1 MAFSTNTYSNQR
13 SKLTSI
19 IGCYLVYLLL
29 LLLIPIY
36 TLAQEYDG
44 SVTKGVIK
52 IQPLKGTIELDGKLI
67 EPIWNQIASFP
78 MTQLAPIYR
87 AEMSE
92 ETSIYM
98 TYDAKY
104 VYLAA
109 KNLTKDASTI
119 ISNTLQRDDYQAND
133 DIIGVVFDSFND
145 NEKVLLFLQ
154 TPKVFVLVTL

>member
-13 SKLTSI
+13 SKLTSV
-19 IGCYLVYLLL
+19 IGCYLVYV
-29 LLLIPIY
+29 ISYCYWHPIY
-36 TLAQEYDG
+36 LLAQEYDG

-92 ETSIYM
+92 ETKSI
-98 TYDAKY
+98 
-104 VYLAA
+104 
-109 KNLTKDASTI
+109 
-119 ISNTLQRDDYQAND
+119 
-133 DIIGVVFDSFND
+133 
-145 NEKVLLFLQ
+145 
-154 TPKVFVLVTL
+154 

>member
-1 MAFSTNTYSNQR
+1 MLLSLFTLTAINTHFY
-13 SKLTSI
+13 TSS
-19 IGCYLVYLLL
+19 
-29 LLLIPIY
+29 
-36 TLAQEYDG
+36 EYDG
-44 SVTKGVIK
+44 SGTKVIK

-109 KNLTKDASTI
+109 KNLTKDTSTI

-145 NEKVLLFLQ
+145 ENGLTFYK
-154 TPKVFVLVTL
+154 P